1 MKVLITS
8 GGCKVPIDDVR
19 HIGNFSSGR
28 YGMELVRA
36 FLKAGHEVFLVRE
49 KGSAA
54 PTEAD
59 LNWCR
64 DRLQTVEY
72 ADYYSYKLISKASI
86 CYWNPDMI
94 ISAAA
99 ISDYVIEQTK
109 GKISSDGKTLTLTL
123 TKGEKVIESFQKLA
137 NPNAIIVGCKLLVD
151 PDEDK
156 KKKAITKLFNSGVD
170 YVIYNDL
177 SELRK
182 GNALREIFTLS
193 YASPVSTGALN
204 ANEVVDFLSKT
215 I

>member
-8 GGCKVPIDDVR
+8 GGCKVLIDDVR

-28 YGMELVRA
+28 YGMELARA
-36 FLKAGHEVFLVRE
+36 FLEAGHEVFLVRE

-54 PTEAD
+54 PTEEEM
-59 LNWCR
+59 NWCA
-64 DRLQTVEY
+64 DRFQTVEY
-72 ADYYSYKLISKASI
+72 TDYYSYKLVSKATI

-99 ISDYVIEQTK
+99 ISDYVLEKTS
-109 GKISSDGKTLTLTL
+109 GKISSDGNTLTLTL

-137 NPNAIIVGCKLLVD
+137 NPDTIIVGCKLLVD
-151 PDEDK
+151 ADEDK
-156 KKKAITKLFNSGVD
+156 KNKAVTKLLNSGVD
-170 YVIYNDL
+170 YVLYNDL

-182 GNALREIFTLS
+182 GNDRREIFSLS
-193 YASPVSTGALN
+193 YASAVSVGKMNVSET
-204 ANEVVDFLSKT
+204 VDFLSKA